1 MKKYVVIG
9 AMLMGS
15 IASAQPSAVKT
26 VESVNLDRYVGKWHE
41 VAKFPNRFQKN
52 CAGNVTAE
60 YHKLEDG
67 RISVTNR
74 CMKLDGINQ
83 QAAGVAKV
91 VEGSGN
97 AKLKVRFAPA
107 WLSWLPMVW
116 GDYWIIALAQDYSYV
131 VVGEPKREY
140 LWVLSRTPTLS
151 EEKYLEAVKQAEKQG
166 FDVKKLERT
175 KQEI

>member
-1 MKKYVVIG
+1 MKKFIAIG

-15 IASAQPSAVKT
+15 IVSAQPSAVKT

-41 VAKFPNRFQKN
+41 IAKFPNRFQKN
-52 CAGNVTAE
+52 CAGNVSAE

-67 RISVTNR
+67 RISVINR
-74 CMKLDGINQ
+74 CMKLDGIDQ
-83 QAAGVAKV
+83 QVAGVAKV
-91 VEGSGN
+91 VEASGN

-116 GDYWIIALAQDYSYV
+116 GDYWVIALAPDYSYV
-131 VVGEPKREY
+131 VVAEPKREY
-140 LWVLSRTPTLS
+140 LWVLSRTPTML
-151 EEKYLEAVKQAEKQG
+151 EEKYREAVKQAEKQG

-175 KQEI
+175 KQGI

>member
-1 MKKYVVIG
+1 MKKFIAIG

-15 IASAQPSAVKT
+15 IVSAQPSAVKT

-41 VAKFPNRFQKN
+41 IAKFPNRFQKN
-52 CAGNVTAE
+52 CAGNVSAE

-67 RISVTNR
+67 RISVINR
-74 CMKLDGINQ
+74 CMKLDGIDQ
-83 QAAGVAKV
+83 QVAGVAKV
-91 VEGSGN
+91 VEASGN

-116 GDYWIIALAQDYSYV
+116 GDYWVIALAPDYSYV

-140 LWVLSRTPTLS
+140 LWVLSRTPTML
-151 EEKYLEAVKQAEKQG
+151 EEKYREAVKQAEKQG

-175 KQEI
+175 KQGI

>member
-1 MKKYVVIG
+1 MKKFIAIG
-9 AMLMGS
+9 AILTGS

-41 VAKFPNRFQKN
+41 IAKFPNRFQKN
-52 CAGNVTAE
+52 CAGNVSAE

-67 RISVTNR
+67 RISVINR
-74 CMKLDGINQ
+74 CMKLDGIDEQ
-83 QAAGVAKV
+83 VAGVAKV
-91 VEGSGN
+91 VEASGN

-116 GDYWIIALAQDYSYV
+116 GDYWVIALAPDYSYV

-140 LWVLSRTPTLS
+140 LWVLSRTPTMPD
-151 EEKYLEAVKQAEKQG
+151 EKYREAVKQAEKQG
-166 FDVKKLERT
+166 FDVKKLVQT
-175 KQEI
+175 KQKI